1 MRLTR
6 STLAVTIGV
15 ILATVAATFIHA
27 ARAQQNPPPAA
38 NAASPLYVTAFI
50 DYAGGDA
57 VTAEGT
63 KEIQQYVLETRKD
76 PGIIRCEA
84 LVQVGR
90 ANHLMVMEV
99 WQNQGAFE
107 KHEAAQHTKTFRASI
122 QAKLGAPFD
131 QRLHY
136 VLQ

>member
-6 STLAVTIGV
+6 PTLAVAIVV
-15 ILATVAATFIHA
+15 ILGSVAATLIHA
-27 ARAQQNPPPAA
+27 ARTQQNPPPGA
-38 NAASPLYVTAFI
+38 NTPAPLYVAAFI

-57 VTAEGT
+57 ITAEGT
-63 KEIQQYVLETRKD
+63 KEIQEYVLETRKD

-84 LVQVGR
+84 LAQVGR
-90 ANHLMVMEV
+90 ANHLLVMEV
-99 WQNQGAFE
+99 WQNQAAFE
-107 KHEAAQHTKTFRASI
+107 KHEAAQHTKTFRADI

-136 VLQ
+136 VVQ